1 MKLVMFDFKKDF
13 FKDQFEKY
21 PELLAFLSSNVD
33 VTADYYL
40 GPKAI
45 WMDELYAA
53 AAEYLPAAQAL
64 ELALPI
70 QALLEYATADKRSL
84 ELERTMLSLMSAYS
98 IASRNYLFFALSPV
112 VSGEKV
118 SQDQLKHLSELY
130 NYAEYK
136 PVVDL
141 ELVIGDLGKI
151 RPLRQYIREEE
162 GIEAEDPDQ
171 FITAL
176 LQKGQ
181 AVCAKYL
188 PSIAN
193 LSPEVFSE
201 LAKINTGFQFG
212 HFAHAEST
220 ERELAKLKQVI
231 DEHGE
236 GYLSLNMLVQCLD
249 VTGAAAHNGGKLLL
263 NQAMTESYLDFLLPI
278 LMLLKDQTPERVYEI
293 YLKERMEQC
302 QLSVDP
308 LASLTTDERVL
319 GRLLCMLRMTEPAP
333 AQELNQSFIKLKNTP
348 EFIDN
353 LETLTL
359 YEADPCL
366 QTPAYMSPLLV
377 ALTESAEVAEL
388 ARNQGKIPQE
398 MALSI
403 GLRIIACCLK
413 EHYARVQAGEVSQE
427 IPISFNDLTRFIKED
442 ASALECLMLPVF
454 DGSVPNHD
462 ESQSVVQQFSAMG
475 LQLSDALRYINE
487 IQKKSFHSLEPGR
500 QNTLNSHFEVAQY
513 FIRGV
518 TSAEEI
524 VEFLK
529 RLKNHELLPDCASSL
544 TSTVVTLKLEEC
556 ISYCKQYML
565 NAIETAIIN
574 KAEGRGFD
582 FGIGGSRHRITLSD
596 GQKKQVP
603 ERVALIMEVIRDA
616 DLSADAKLNFI
627 RELKATATA
636 GHRSSTYFFFGR
648 TQSSTTEFLSQ
659 LECG

>member
-1 MKLVMFDFKKDF
+1 MFDFKKDF

-33 VTADYYL
+33 ATADYYL
-40 GPKAI
+40 GPMTA

-53 AAEYLPAAQAL
+53 AAEYLPDAQAL
-64 ELALPI
+64 ELPLPI
-70 QALLEYATADKRSL
+70 QELLEYATADKRSL

-98 IASRNYLFFALSPV
+98 IAFGNYLFFALSPV

-151 RPLRQYIREEE
+151 RPLRQYIRAEE

-231 DEHGE
+231 DEHGAD
-236 GYLSLNMLVQCLD
+236 YLSLNMLVQCLD
-249 VTGAAAHNGGKLLL
+249 VAGAAAHNGGRLLL

-302 QLSVDP
+302 ELGVDQ

-333 AQELNQSFIKLKNTP
+333 AQELNQAFIQLKNTP

-359 YEADPCL
+359 YEADPRL

-398 MALSI
+398 MALNI

-413 EHYARVQAGEVSQE
+413 EHYARIQAGEVSQE

-454 DGSVPNHD
+454 DGLVPNHV
-462 ESQSVVQQFSAMG
+462 ESQPGRKPSLAIC
-475 LQLSDALRYINE
+475 LQLSSALKHING
-487 IQKKSFHSLEPGR
+487 IQKKLLHSLDPAR
-500 QNTLNSHFEVAQY
+500 QRSLDNAFTAIEF
-513 FIRGV
+513 GV
-518 TSAEEI
+518 RTAISAEASIKVLQSLQNE
-524 VEFLK
+524 VQ
-529 RLKNHELLPDCASSL
+529 RLVCEPSL
-544 TSTVVTLKLEEC
+544 ESTVVRLKLEEC

-574 KAEGRGFD
+574 KAEGCGFD
-582 FGIGGSRHRITLSD
+582 LGIGGSRHRITLPD
-596 GQKKQVP
+596 GQEKQVP
-603 ERVALIMEVIRDA
+603 ERVALIMEMIQDA
-616 DLSADAKLNFI
+616 GLSVDAKLGFI
-627 RELKATATA
+627 KELKATATA
-636 GHRSSTYFFFGR
+636 GHRSSTCFFFGR
-648 TQSSTTEFLSQ
+648 TQTSTNTFLAN